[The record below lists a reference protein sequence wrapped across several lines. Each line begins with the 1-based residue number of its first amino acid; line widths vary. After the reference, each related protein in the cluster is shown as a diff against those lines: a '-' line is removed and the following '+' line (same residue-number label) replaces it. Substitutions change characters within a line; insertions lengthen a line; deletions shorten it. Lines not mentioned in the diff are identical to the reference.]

1 MHRYS
6 VLHPLITA
14 TAGQWLG
21 LAPIPHGRTMEAL
34 ETRLQDKAGFLGFLR
49 RALAWMP
56 EDRATAKELLRD
68 PWLTGEKS

>member
-1 MHRYS
+1 
-6 VLHPLITA
+6 
-14 TAGQWLG
+14 
-21 LAPIPHGRTMEAL
+21 MEAL